1 MLFFPMSARNIK
13 FPEPDQN
20 MLDYL
25 VVLFSSQ

>member
-25 VVLFSSQ
+25 VLFSSQ